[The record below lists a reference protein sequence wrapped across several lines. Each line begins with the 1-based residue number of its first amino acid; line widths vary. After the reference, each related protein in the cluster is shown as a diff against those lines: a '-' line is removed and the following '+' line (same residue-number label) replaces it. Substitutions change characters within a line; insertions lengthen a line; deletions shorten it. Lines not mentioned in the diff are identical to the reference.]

1 MANGDRAIAAGFEV
15 VQSIGLVSEGYDEIN
30 LTRDLIADVKVALD
44 SRFTGKITRGTN
56 TPNNAA
62 GSNGDIYLKM
72 V

>member
-1 MANGDRAIAAGFEV
+1 
-15 VQSIGLVSEGYDEIN
+15 LVSKGYDEIN

-44 SRFTGKITRGTN
+44 SRFTGKITRGDD
-56 TPNNAA
+56 TPNDEA